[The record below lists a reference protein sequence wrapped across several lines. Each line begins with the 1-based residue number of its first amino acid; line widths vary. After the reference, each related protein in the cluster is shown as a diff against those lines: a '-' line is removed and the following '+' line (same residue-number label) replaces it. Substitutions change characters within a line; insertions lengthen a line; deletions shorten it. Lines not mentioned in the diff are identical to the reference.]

1 MSNSHSVLLQ
11 RALAADAIVS
21 AATAALMIAGAG
33 WLAEFLSLPAD
44 LLRLAGLLLLPYI
57 ACVAYTL
64 KRPSRAGVFA
74 IIGIN
79 VAWAAACVLLLAS
92 GWVAPNAFGVAFVIV
107 QAVAVL
113 LFAELQ
119 YIGLKRPVAAA

>member
-1 MSNSHSVLLQ
+1 MSNLHSALLQ

-33 WLAEFLSLPAD
+33 WLAEFLSLPAS
-44 LLRLAGLLLLPYI
+44 LLRFAGLLLLPYI
-57 ACVAYTL
+57 AFVAYTL
-64 KRPSRAGVFA
+64 KRSSRAGVFA

-119 YIGLKRPVAAA
+119 YVGLKRPVAAA